1 MTADNATTFFFAF
14 VAVGTI
20 VWGFIRARP
29 YGKLGIL
36 TWLQSIILLAPWL
49 LFFGLFALGIYVN
62 FAFIL
67 FLFLIAVAIYIYLGR
82 RLREMGQE
90 QMLRDRAAKLMME
103 ELQARAKAE
112 EAQEA
117 TQQEADPEAPG
128 PAEAPEESTLD
139 PSLGRG
145 TGSPM
150 SAPLDPRNRSLPSLP
165 LSPFRRVPQE
175 DLQKMKGIFGIDTF
189 FATETVPYQDGVIFK
204 GNLRGEAQSSY
215 RRMAEKLEA
224 TLGDRYRLY
233 LVADPTDRPTAIVLP
248 SSNIQRPL
256 TRSQQLLGFGIF
268 LVTVF
273 TVLER
278 GGLQYGFDVLQAPD
292 RILEALPIGLGLLA
306 SLVGHELGHWWMARR
321 YEVRLGFPFFIPSWQ
336 LGSFGAIT
344 RFESILPDRTV
355 LFDISIAGPAIGGAL
370 ALLCLL
376 AGMVLPAGDL
386 AIELPTPFFQGSLL
400 VGSIARVV
408 LGGQLQENFVN
419 LHPLFVAGWLGLV
432 ITALNLVPLGQLDGG
447 RIVQAI
453 YGRKVAG
460 RTTIVAIVFLVV
472 ASFFNPIALY
482 WAILSVFLQRQQER
496 PNLEEITEP
505 DDTRALWG
513 LVALLLTLLV
523 LLPFTP
529 ALAARFGIGAPG
541 AMLV

>member
-1 MTADNATTFFFAF
+1 MTADNATTLFFAF

-49 LFFGLFALGIYVN
+49 LFFGLFSLGIYVN
-62 FAFIL
+62 FALIL
-67 FLFLIAVAIYIYLGR
+67 FLFLIAVGIYIYLGR

-90 QMLRDRAAKLMME
+90 EMIRNRVAQLLAE
-103 ELQARAKAE
+103 EEARAKAANRKNGDAADQPE
-112 EAQEA
+112 GRTEAAGSESSR
-117 TQQEADPEAPG
+117 PEAGDPWAG
-128 PAEAPEESTLD
+128 DARNLGQPNDRTL
-139 PSLGRG
+139 P
-145 TGSPM
+145 P
-150 SAPLDPRNRSLPSLP
+150 LP
-165 LSPFRRVPQE
+165 LSPFKPVPPE
-175 DLQKMKGIFGIDTF
+175 DLQQMKGIFGIDTF

-204 GNLRGEAQSSY
+204 GNLRGEPQEAYQ
-215 RRMAEKLEA
+215 RMAQKLEQG
-224 TLGDRYRLY
+224 LGDRYRLY
-233 LVADPTDRPTAIVLP
+233 LVADPNDRPTAIVLP
-248 SSNIQRPL
+248 SNNAQRPL
-256 TRSQQLLGFGIF
+256 TRSQQLLGFAI
-268 LVTVF
+268 LLITVF
-273 TVLER
+273 TALER
-278 GGLQYGFDVLQAPD
+278 GGLQYGFDILQAPD
-292 RILEALPIGLGLLA
+292 RLPEALPIGLGLLT
-306 SLVGHELGHWWMARR
+306 SLIGHELGHWLMARR
-321 YEVRLGFPFFIPSWQ
+321 YQIRLGFPFFIPSWQ

-344 RFESILPDRTV
+344 RFESVLPNRTV
-355 LFDISIAGPAIGGAL
+355 LFDIAAAGPAVGGVL

-386 AIELPTPFFQGSLL
+386 AIALPTPFFQGSLL
-400 VGSIARVV
+400 VGTIARLI
-408 LGGQLQENFVN
+408 LGTQLQDNFVN

-460 RTTIVAIVFLVV
+460 RTTIVAIVFLIV
-472 ASFFNPIALY
+472 ASFFNPISLY
-482 WAILSVFLQRQQER
+482 WAILAVFLQRQQER

-513 LVALLLTLLV
+513 LAALLVMLLI

-529 ALAARFGIGAPG
+529 ALASKFGIGAPG
-541 AMLV
+541 ASLTF